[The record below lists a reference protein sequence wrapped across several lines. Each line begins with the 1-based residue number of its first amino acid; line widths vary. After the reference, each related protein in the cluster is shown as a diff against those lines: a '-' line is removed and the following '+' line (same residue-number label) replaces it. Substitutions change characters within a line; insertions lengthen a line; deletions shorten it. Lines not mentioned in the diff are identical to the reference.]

1 MDKHFTGI
9 GLFASTEDAQQGR
22 LSNTIAGDDG
32 NFITFIEVK
41 GDITKKGMNPVT
53 FG

>member
-9 GLFASTEDAQQGR
+9 GLFAATEDAQQRR
-22 LSNTIAGDDG
+22 LSNAIAGDDG
-32 NFITFIEVK
+32 NFIPFIQVK
-41 GDITKKGMNPVT
+41 CDITKKGMNPVT